1 MEVKKTKELLISSIL
16 SIVYLA
22 ILMIFILT
30 PPRDMLIVNFFIPHI
45 ILVILAL
52 TFNFIGYFS
61 NKGSFVL
68 ISIFFYLV
76 GGLFPMFILII
87 FLIPSI
93 LLSFIGYIR
102 LKNRSVRY

>member
-1 MEVKKTKELLISSIL
+1 MKVKKTKTLLIASIL
-16 SIVYLA
+16 SILYLV
-22 ILMIFILT
+22 ILMIFILK
-30 PPRDMLIVNFFIPHI
+30 PPIDMIIVDFFIPHI

-61 NKGSFVL
+61 NKSSFVL
-68 ISIFFYLV
+68 ISMLFYLV

-102 LKNRSVRY
+102 LKNRSVKY

>member
-22 ILMIFILT
+22 ILIIFLLT
-30 PPRDMLIVNFFIPHI
+30 PPRDMLIVNFFILHI

-52 TFNFIGYFS
+52 IFNFIGYFS

-87 FLIPSI
+87 FFIPSI